1 MLIFSRCLSVLAL
14 NFEFISSFN
23 WALGIKETV
32 TPSPLFL
39 TVGVRLSI
47 SFLATLITGRRPREA
62 GEACN
67 FLLPVSSQQA
77 WEPRWRTSP

>member
-39 TVGVRLSI
+39 TVGVGWGRTLNF
-47 SFLATLITGRRPREA
+47 FLGHSDYRE
-62 GEACN
+62 E
-67 FLLPVSSQQA
+67 
-77 WEPRWRTSP
+77 T